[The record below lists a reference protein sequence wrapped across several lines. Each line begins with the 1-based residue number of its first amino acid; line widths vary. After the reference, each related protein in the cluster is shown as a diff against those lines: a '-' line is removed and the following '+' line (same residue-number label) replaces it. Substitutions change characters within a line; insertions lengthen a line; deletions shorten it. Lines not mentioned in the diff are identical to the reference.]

1 MILCKQIPS
10 GTGSR
15 GFTLVELI
23 IVMTLTGLLITG
35 LVQIASAASSSTR
48 LQRNQSQIQE
58 NARLAINQLSSA
70 IRQSGF
76 SPRPWDANFPR
87 LGLSENS
94 LDQFTVSSD
103 RLIISDWSDVNCFN
117 NLNTKF
123 DSFGEPAFHI
133 REFQFD
139 LNNSNGLTQ
148 QCRYGPSPGSLVTQI
163 RRQGLV
169 QGIESFQLLYGD
181 DPDEDGS
188 IEAWVK
194 AGNWSD
200 PQNVLG
206 LRVGLLLASEE
217 PVTERAPA
225 TFTILDSIVRKR
237 ADGRLRHV
245 VQFTSAIRGNT
256 G

>member
-1 MILCKQIPS
+1 MIVCKHIS
-10 GTGSR
+10 SATGSG
-15 GFTLVELI
+15 GFTLIELMI
-23 IVMTLTGLLITG
+23 AMTLTGLLVSG

-48 LQRNQSQIQE
+48 LQRNQAQIQE
-58 NARLAINQLSSA
+58 SARLAINHLSSV

-76 SPRPWDANFPR
+76 SPRPWDENYPR
-87 LGLSENS
+87 LGLSDNS
-94 LDQFTVSSD
+94 LDQLTVSGD
-103 RLIISDWSDVNCFN
+103 RLVISGWSDVNCFN
-117 NLNTKF
+117 NLNTQL
-123 DSFGEPAFHI
+123 DSFGQPAFHI

-163 RRQGLV
+163 RRQGLI
-169 QGIESFQLLYGD
+169 QGIEAFQLLYGD
-181 DPDEDGS
+181 DPDRDGS

-217 PVTERAPA
+217 AVTERAPM
-225 TFTILDSIVRKR
+225 TFTILDSIARKR
-237 ADGRLRHV
+237 ADGRLRRV
-245 VQFTSAIRGNT
+245 VQFTSAVRGNT